1 MFSYLLIISAVLS
14 TVDLC
19 NFGVACWKCV
29 SVPVAEKL
37 IIALQLVQVKP
48 CLVSGYLWLDI

>member
-1 MFSYLLIISAVLS
+1 M
-14 TVDLC
+14 DLC

-48 CLVSGYLWLDI
+48 CLVSGYLWLDIIYLFITYYYKVVL